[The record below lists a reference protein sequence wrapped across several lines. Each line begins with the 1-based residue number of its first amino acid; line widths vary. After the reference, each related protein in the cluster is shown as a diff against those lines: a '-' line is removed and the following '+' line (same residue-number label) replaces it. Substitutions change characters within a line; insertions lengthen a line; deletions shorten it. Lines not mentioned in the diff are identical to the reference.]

1 MMIPASSVT
10 VLSAPQIYAYI
21 DSLSQLLIDC
31 VNDGASVS
39 FIWPMTAEKAHT
51 FWKGVAESVTREERI
66 VLAATDA
73 QGNLAGTVQLIVDQ
87 PENQPHRADV
97 AKLLVS
103 PCARRQGL
111 AQQLM
116 TALEN
121 QAALHNKSV
130 LTLDT
135 ATGSGAEAFYQQA
148 GWQRVGD
155 IPHFTLMPDGAPC
168 STTWYYKQLKR

>member
-1 MMIPASSVT
+1 
-10 VLSAPQIYAYI
+10 
-21 DSLSQLLIDC
+21 
-31 VNDGASVS
+31 
-39 FIWPMTAEKAHT
+39 
-51 FWKGVAESVTREERI
+51 
-66 VLAATDA
+66 
-73 QGNLAGTVQLIVDQ
+73 
-87 PENQPHRADV
+87 
-97 AKLLVS
+97 
-103 PCARRQGL
+103 
-111 AQQLM
+111 M

-155 IPHFTLMPDGAPC
+155 IPHFALMPDGAPC